1 MQDMLVAYL
10 LNAAWQIPLAALGAP
25 LVCRFAG
32 LTPKARN
39 RVWLAFLLAATL
51 LPALAFKAPASH
63 ATAVLAAS
71 NTVRD
76 LPVEVAPPPSALSEE
91 WQALRGMIAGL
102 ASHAAPVLLG
112 LFVVAAL
119 LVAIRLVAASLAA
132 CRLLRRS
139 RPATLADEITA
150 ALEAFASVHGRTTP
164 SVRCSPDVRTPAVVG
179 ALRPVILIP
188 ERLAVSREELRA
200 ALLHEAAHVVRHDY
214 AVNLACEVL
223 TLPVSWHPALIA
235 LKGGV
240 RRSRELACDA
250 MAAASM
256 TSEQTYAKC
265 LLSLAR
271 ALGAAPPARDAAL
284 LVGLFGRTDLEDR
297 VMHLMNPGPALRGP
311 LHALR
316 LCGAGVIATG
326 LLATALALHVSPAI
340 AQQPVVSRTSMD
352 AEAAAPVAPAK
363 PADLAAPAEPAVPAA
378 PHAPAPPTAPTP
390 PDGKH
395 AHHSSWIQINDKGL
409 VISSGDGGYEHH
421 WTAANGQSVTVSTKS
436 AADLTPEQKRHLE
449 SVVADAEREGAE
461 ARKLTESP
469 EFKAQIAKAK
479 EAGDAARKMVDAP
492 EFRAQIA
499 QARADAMASSKF
511 AESAE
516 FKAQLAKAHDA
527 GEAVRKV
534 TQSAEFRAEIAKA
547 RNGGADSV
555 RIINSPEFK
564 AQIAQ
569 AREASD
575 AVRRVVESTEFRD
588 QITRAKTD
596 SEAARKITESPDFKA
611 RMDAARQAGE
621 AARQMTQSPEF
632 KASVARARAA
642 AERMQREVDKLDDQP
657 SRATP

>member
-1 MQDMLVAYL
+1 MQDLLVAYL
-10 LNAAWQIPLAALGAP
+10 LNAAWQIPLAAIGAP

-63 ATAVLAAS
+63 VVATQATPDMARYAL
-71 NTVRD
+71 
-76 LPVEVAPPPSALSEE
+76 VEAAPPPSALSEE

-102 ASHAAPVLLG
+102 ASHVAPVLLG
-112 LFVVAAL
+112 LFAVAAL

-132 CRLLRRS
+132 RRLLRRS

-150 ALEAFASVHGRTTP
+150 ALETFASAHGRPVLT
-164 SVRCSPDVRTPAVVG
+164 VRCSPDVRTPAVVG
-179 ALRPVILIP
+179 ALKPVILIP

-250 MAAASM
+250 MAAAAM

-271 ALGAAPPARDAAL
+271 ALGAHPPARDAAL

-316 LCGAGVIATG
+316 LCGAGAIVTG

-340 AQQPVVSRTSMD
+340 AQQPVVNRTALPAS
-352 AEAAAPVAPAK
+352 AAAAP
-363 PADLAAPAEPAVPAA
+363 AAAIEAEPAEPAERAVAALPAA
-378 PHAPAPPTAPTP
+378 PADPAKPEPN
-390 PDGKH
+390 
-395 AHHSSWIQINDKGL
+395 HHRSVTISHRGVILNDD
-409 VISSGDGGYEHH
+409 DGGYEHR
-421 WTAANGQSVTVSTKS
+421 WTSASGREITIFTKS
-436 AADLTPEQKRHLE
+436 DKDLTPDQKARLE
-449 SVVADAEREGAE
+449 ASVAQAEKEGEAARALVESPEFKAKIAKAKEAGEAARQYTESAEFKAQIAKAREAGEA

-469 EFKAQIAKAK
+469 EFKAQIAAARA
-479 EAGDAARKMVDAP
+479 AGDAARTAGEAARAAGEAARKMTESP

-499 QARADAMASSKF
+499 QARLSGEMA
-511 AESAE
+511 
-516 FKAQLAKAHDA
+516 
-527 GEAVRKV
+527 RKM
-534 TQSAEFRAEIAKA
+534 TE
-547 RNGGADSV
+547 
-555 RIINSPEFK
+555 SPEFK
-564 AQIAQ
+564 ARI
-569 AREASD
+569 
-575 AVRRVVESTEFRD
+575 
-588 QITRAKTD
+588 
-596 SEAARKITESPDFKA
+596 
-611 RMDAARQAGE
+611 DAARQAGE
-621 AARQMTQSPEF
+621 AAREVTQSPEF

-642 AERMQREVDKLDDQP
+642 AERLQHEVDELDEQP